1 MKYLVDTDIVISYLK
16 GIREAVT
23 TLQKHEGELA
33 VSVITLGELL
43 EGIYGQ
49 PKENE
54 RLKWL
59 ENFLTGVNLLEVDR
73 MAMEQFAQIRSNLR
87 KRGMLIDNF
96 DILIAAT
103 ALAENLILI
112 TGNIKDFE
120 RIEKLQIL

>member
-16 GIREAVT
+16 GIKEAVT
-23 TLQKHEGELA
+23 ILQKHQGELA

-43 EGIYGQ
+43 EGIHGQ

-73 MAMEQFAQIRSNLR
+73 MVVEQFAQIRSNLR
-87 KRGMLIDNF
+87 KSGLLIDNF

-103 ALAENLILI
+103 ALAENLVLI

-120 RIEKLQIL
+120 RIEKLQVL

>member
-16 GIREAVT
+16 GIKEAVT
-23 TLQKHEGELA
+23 TLQKHQGELA

-59 ENFLTGVNLLEVDR
+59 ENFLTGVNLLDVDR
-73 MAMEQFAQIRSNLR
+73 ISMEQFAQIRSNLR
-87 KRGMLIDNF
+87 KRGLLIDNF

>member
-16 GIREAVT
+16 GIKEAVT

-43 EGIYGQ
+43 DGIYGQ

-54 RLKWL
+54 RLIWL
-59 ENFLTGVNLLEVDR
+59 ENFLTGVNMLDVDQEV
-73 MAMEQFAQIRSNLR
+73 MEQFAKIRSNLR
-87 KRGMLIDNF
+87 KRGLLIDNF